1 MDYRDLSQFGNQIEL
16 ETTADAETL
25 VAWANGLNGKNTLH
39 VKMLIVGD

>member
-25 VAWANGLNGKNTLH
+25 VAWANGFEWQKDR
-39 VKMLIVGD
+39 K